1 MLQYITDVA
10 EPTDV
15 IFVHFARTPQNII
28 FRDQLTFLAKRFRN
42 VGVHFVVGDAAGEPG
57 FTGHVGRISSQLMRE
72 IVPNLAERDIF
83 VCGPEGFMS
92 ATRGVLAETPVNA
105 LHEESYGELIEIDQS
120 RSLVGEVYFALS
132 ERQGTCLPGETLL
145 EAALNAGLWIDSS
158 CQQGVC
164 GNCKVMMTQGE
175 VDMDD
180 LGGLIEDEKRTG

>member
-42 VGVHFVVGDAAGEPG
+42 VGVHFVVGDAAGESG
-57 FTGHVGRISSQLMRE
+57 FTGHVGRIRSQLMRE
-72 IVPNLAERDIF
+72 IVTDLAERDIF

-92 ATRGVLAETPVNA
+92 AARGVLAETPANA
-105 LHEESYGELIEIDQS
+105 LHEESYGERIEIDQS

-132 ERQGTCLPGETLL
+132 GRQGTCLPGETLL